1 MLLPL
6 LPRRGLRWLV
16 PLVPVTTTIDG
27 VMDFQDA
34 VDALYARMPTR
45 MGPSLDRISRLA
57 ELLDHPE
64 RTAPALHLTGT
75 NGKTTTAR
83 MVASLLA
90 AFGVGAGVY
99 TSPHLQDVRERV
111 ALATRPISPDEF
123 AETWAYLE
131 PFLAE
136 VDQVSEQPVTF
147 YEALTMLA
155 FVWFSELPV
164 DAQVVEVGMGGTW
177 DATNLVHGDV
187 AVINRVSLDHPE
199 LGDTP
204 VAVATEKAGII
215 KRGATVVSQAQ
226 DDDVLDVIGGRAAG
240 LDARLLVEGPD
251 FGVER
256 RRQAVGGQV
265 LDLRTPGG
273 IITDVLVPLHG
284 RHQADNAAAAL
295 VAVEAFLGAHQGAW
309 GPGTDT
315 PASARRDLDPD
326 TVRAGFAAV
335 TSPGRLEVVSRQPLV
350 LLDGAHN
357 PAGARALAA
366 ALLEEFVVDRRTV
379 VVACLADKDIR
390 GILQG
395 LAPAT
400 GRLVVTTN
408 RSPRAAPAERLR
420 KEAEALGLHAEVA
433 PDVATAV
440 SQAIDSAD
448 ETEAVVVTGS
458 LYTVGEARGLLI
470 GPGPA

>member
-1 MLLPL
+1 
-6 LPRRGLRWLV
+6 
-16 PLVPVTTTIDG
+16 
-27 VMDFQDA
+27 MDYQDA

-64 RTAPALHLTGT
+64 RTAPAVHLTGT
-75 NGKTTTAR
+75 NGKTSTAR

-111 ALATRPISPDEF
+111 ALATRPISTEEF

-136 VDQVSEQPVTF
+136 VDRASDQPVTF
-147 YEALTMLA
+147 YEALTILA
-155 FVWFSELPV
+155 FTWFAELPV

-177 DATNLVHGDV
+177 DATNLVHGEV
-187 AVINRVSLDHPE
+187 AVVNRVSLDHPE

-204 VAVATEKAGII
+204 AAVAAEKAGII

-226 DDDVLDVIGGRAAG
+226 DDDVARVHRRPGRRARTPACWWRGPTSGWTGASWPSAARSLTCAPRAASSPTSWSRCTAATRPTTPPRPWSRSRRSWGRTRGPGGR
-240 LDARLLVEGPD
+240 GP
-251 FGVER
+251 
-256 RRQAVGGQV
+256 
-265 LDLRTPGG
+265 TP
-273 IITDVLVPLHG
+273 P
-284 RHQADNAAAAL
+284 
-295 VAVEAFLGAHQGAW
+295 
-309 GPGTDT
+309 P
-315 PASARRDLDPD
+315 SARRGLDPD
-326 TVRAGFAAV
+326 TVRAGFATV

-357 PAGARALAA
+357 PAGARALAE
-366 ALLEEFVVDRRTV
+366 ALLSEFVVDRRTL
-379 VVACLADKDIR
+379 VVACLADKDVR
-390 GILQG
+390 GILEG

-400 GRLVVTTN
+400 GRLIVTTN
-408 RSPRAAPAERLR
+408 RSPRSAPAERLR
-420 KEAEALGLHAEVA
+420 KEAEALGLVAEVA

-440 SQAIDSAD
+440 RGAIDDAAES
-448 ETEAVVVTGS
+448 EAVVVTGS
-458 LYTVGEARGLLI
+458 LYTVGEARDLLM
-470 GPGPA
+470 GTGPA